1 MEELIDPFVDVMHL
15 RIILA
20 VTMLG
25 IASYTDIVKREI
37 SDYIWVIFGVA
48 SIGLIF
54 LEPQLDETLFAIG
67 ISMIVAPFVILIW
80 RLGLFGG
87 ADAFAIIVLASLA
100 PQITL
105 TENTITPFTTL
116 TNAVILSIIPMFVNL
131 GRNLLRMAT
140 KQEIFEGFDE
150 TKSRQILAMFVGYKA
165 KNPKHSFSIER
176 KAGKKKKLNLSLQ
189 HAEYAPFCTKPD
201 TWVTPGIPYML
212 FITGGFV
219 LQLFYGDIIFSL
231 FTLS

>member
-1 MEELIDPFVDVMHL
+1 MIEPFIDVTNL
-15 RIILA
+15 RILLA

-25 IASYTDIVKREI
+25 IASYTDVVKREI

-54 LEPQLDETLFAIG
+54 LEPQFEESLFLIG

-80 RLGLFGG
+80 RIGLFGG
-87 ADAFAIIVLASLA
+87 ADAFAIIVLAALA

-105 TENTITPFTTL
+105 SGNTITPFTTL
-116 TNAVILSIIPMFVNL
+116 TNAVILSVIPLFMNFA
-131 GRNLLRMAT
+131 RNLIRMAT
-140 KQEIFEGFDE
+140 KEEIFEGFDE
-150 TKSRQILAMFVGYKA
+150 TRSRQILAMFVGYKA

-176 KAGKKKKLNLSLQ
+176 KAGKRKKLNVALQ

-212 FITGGFV
+212 FITGGF
-219 LQLFYGDIIFSL
+219 LIQLFYGDVIFSL
-231 FTLS
+231 FSLP

>member
-1 MEELIDPFVDVMHL
+1 MIEPFIDVTNL
-15 RIILA
+15 RILLA
-20 VTMLG
+20 ITMLG
-25 IASYTDIVKREI
+25 IASYTDVVKREI

-54 LEPQLDETLFAIG
+54 LEPQLDESLFLIG

-80 RLGLFGG
+80 RIGLFGG
-87 ADAFAIIVLASLA
+87 ADAFAIIVLAALA

-105 TENTITPFTTL
+105 SGNTITPFTTL
-116 TNAVILSIIPMFVNL
+116 TNAVILSIIPLFVNFT
-131 GRNLLRMAT
+131 RNLIRIAT
-140 KQEIFEGFDE
+140 KEEIFEGFDE
-150 TKSRQILAMFVGYKA
+150 SRSRQILAMFVGYKA

-176 KAGKKKKLNLSLQ
+176 KAGKRKKLNLSLQ
-189 HAEYAPFCTKPD
+189 HAEYAPFCTKPN

-219 LQLFYGDIIFSL
+219 IQLFYGDVIFSL
-231 FTLS
+231 FSLP

>member
-87 ADAFAIIVLASLA
+87 ADAFAIIVLASLV

-116 TNAVILSIIPMFVNL
+116 TNAVILSIIPMFINL

>member
-1 MEELIDPFVDVMHL
+1 MEELIEPFIDVTNL
-15 RIILA
+15 RILLA
-20 VTMLG
+20 ITMLA
-25 IASYTDIVKREI
+25 IASYTDVVKREI

-54 LEPQLDETLFAIG
+54 LEPHLGESLFLIG

-80 RLGLFGG
+80 RIGLFGG
-87 ADAFAIIVLASLA
+87 ADAFAIIVLAALA

-105 TENTITPFTTL
+105 SENTITPFTTL
-116 TNAVILSIIPMFVNL
+116 TNAVILSIIPLFVNFS
-131 GRNLLRMAT
+131 RNIIRMAT
-140 KQEIFEGFDE
+140 KEEIFEGFDE
-150 TKSRQILAMFVGYKA
+150 TRSRQLLAMFVGYKA

-176 KAGKKKKLNLSLQ
+176 KAGKRKKLNLSLQ

-219 LQLFYGDIIFSL
+219 IQLFYGDVIFSL
-231 FTLS
+231 FSLP

>member
-1 MEELIDPFVDVMHL
+1 MIEPFIDVTNL
-15 RIILA
+15 RILLA

-25 IASYTDIVKREI
+25 IASYTDVVKREI
-37 SDYIWVIFGVA
+37 SDYIWIIFGVA

-54 LEPQLDETLFAIG
+54 LEPQLDESLFLIG

-80 RLGLFGG
+80 RIGLFGG
-87 ADAFAIIVLASLA
+87 ADAFAIIVLAALA

-116 TNAVILSIIPMFVNL
+116 TNAVILSVIPLFMNFA
-131 GRNLLRMAT
+131 RNLIRMAT
-140 KQEIFEGFDE
+140 KEEIFEGFDE
-150 TKSRQILAMFVGYKA
+150 TRSRQILAMFVGYKA

-176 KAGKKKKLNLSLQ
+176 KAGKRKKLNLSLQ

-212 FITGGFV
+212 FITGGF
-219 LQLFYGDIIFSL
+219 LIQLFYGDVIFSL
-231 FTLS
+231 FSLP

>member
-1 MEELIDPFVDVMHL
+1 MIEPFIDVTNL
-15 RIILA
+15 RILLA

-25 IASYTDIVKREI
+25 IASYTDVVKREI

-54 LEPQLDETLFAIG
+54 LEPQLDESLFLIG

-80 RLGLFGG
+80 RIGLFGG
-87 ADAFAIIVLASLA
+87 ADAFAIIVLAALA

-116 TNAVILSIIPMFVNL
+116 TNAVILSVIPLFMNFA
-131 GRNLLRMAT
+131 RNLIRMAT
-140 KQEIFEGFDE
+140 KEEIFEGFDE
-150 TKSRQILAMFVGYKA
+150 TRSRQILAMFVGYKA

-176 KAGKKKKLNLSLQ
+176 KAGKRKKLNLSLQ

-212 FITGGFV
+212 FITGGF
-219 LQLFYGDIIFSL
+219 LIQLFYGDVIFSL
-231 FTLS
+231 FSLP